1 MTLRTF
7 DIDINTQVAWRMGP
21 DGQMFCTIFVDNIK
35 ERMKEEGL
43 FDDALTVGPIE
54 WPVMLRLASAIL
66 NMEHEFNYDST
77 SYRPENWDDLKDRM
91 KKYLGVVE

>member
-7 DIDINTQVAWRMGP
+7 DIDNDTQIAWRMGP
-21 DGQMFCTIFVDNIK
+21 DGQMYCTIFVDK
-35 ERMKEEGL
+35 VEERMKE
-43 FDDALTVGPIE
+43 DMVPDAVTVGPIE